1 MPSFS
6 DYPEIMINWA
16 MPSDLDRVDHHRGS
30 VEWVAGLWYA
40 EDAKLLTLDPESRF
54 STNAGGSKL
63 RMTRPFMEFD
73 SQRHRLLGLLNGSPI
88 FAVEELADG
97 EMHDFR
103 EVGFQLT
110 DNERDIAATAAAL
123 THWHRLEP
131 QCPRC
136 GGATVVINGGFARH
150 CKRCGRDHFP
160 RTDPAVIVAVID
172 EADRILLGGQEAWGN
187 RVSVLAGFVESGES
201 LEQAIHREV
210 GEEADISLSE
220 LRYFGS
226 QPWPF
231 PRSLMVAFFARAAGT
246 DIHIDINEIAHAEW
260 YTRDQLSAKLD
271 AGELGL
277 PGKTSIAARMI
288 QAWRDG
294 ETPI

>member
-1 MPSFS
+1 
-6 DYPEIMINWA
+6 MINWA
-16 MPSDLDRVDHHRGS
+16 TASDLDRVDHHRGS
-30 VEWVAGLWYA
+30 AEWVAGLWYA
-40 EDAKLLTLDPESRF
+40 EDAKLLTLDADSRF

-63 RMTRPFMEFD
+63 RMTRPFTEFD

-97 EMHDFR
+97 EMHDLR

-110 DNERDIAATAAAL
+110 DNERDIAATAAAV

-131 QCPRC
+131 LCPGC
-136 GGATVVINGGFARH
+136 GGPTLVTNGGFARH
-150 CKRCGRDHFP
+150 CRACGRDHFP

-172 EADRILLGGQEAWGN
+172 AQDRLLLGGQPTWGN
-187 RVSVLAGFVESGES
+187 RVSVLAGFVETGES
-201 LEQAIHREV
+201 LEQAIHREI
-210 GEEADISLSE
+210 GEEVDISLTE

-231 PRSLMVAFFARAAGT
+231 PRSLMVAFFGQAAGT
-246 DIHIDINEIAHAEW
+246 NINIDAREIAHAEW

-271 AGELGL
+271 AGQLGL
-277 PGKTSIAARMI
+277 PGRSSIASRMI

-294 ETPI
+294 EAPL

>member
-1 MPSFS
+1 LS
-6 DYPEIMINWA
+6 DYPDLVINWA
-16 MPSDLDRVDHHRGS
+16 VPSDLDRVDHHRGS
-30 VEWVAGLWYA
+30 AEWVAGLWHA

-123 THWHRLEP
+123 THWHRMEP

-136 GGATVVINGGFARH
+136 GAATVVINGGFARH
-150 CKRCGRDHFP
+150 CTRCGQDNFP
-160 RTDPAVIVAVID
+160 RTDPAVIVAVVD
-172 EADRILLGGQEAWGN
+172 ADDRLLLGGQAAWGN

-201 LEQAIHREV
+201 LEHAIHREI
-210 GEEADISLSE
+210 GEEVDISLSE

-231 PRSLMVAFFARAAGT
+231 PRSLMVAFFGRATDT
-246 DIHIDINEIAHAEW
+246 DIRVDTDEIAHAEW

-271 AGELGL
+271 SGALEL
-277 PGKTSIAARMI
+277 PGNSSIASRMI
-288 QAWRDG
+288 HAWRAA
-294 ETPI
+294 EAPL